1 VQPDEQT
8 SDTAPGAD
16 IGSGAPQTS
25 PAVAAPRASSSDPES
40 DQPAAAGEHNDA
52 DGDELRQTFDR
63 EYVEKLRRSEAG
75 YRQRA
80 RRADALGAAL
90 VTSYAELTGKL
101 ADASDLPYSDELC
114 DEHGVPDEQKV
125 RAAVDDLL
133 ARKPHLASR
142 RPAGDVG
149 QGARVGEPDGV
160 SLAGLLRAGAG

>member
-1 VQPDEQT
+1 MSTADEQST
-8 SDTAPGAD
+8 DTAPDAAQTPPGGAID
-16 IGSGAPQTS
+16 SAPSGGSNPDDAPE
-25 PAVAAPRASSSDPES
+25 VEPE
-40 DQPAAAGEHNDA
+40 
-52 DGDELRQTFDR
+52 DELRQTFDR

-101 ADASDLPYSDELC
+101 ADPTDLPYSDELC
-114 DEHGVPDEQKV
+114 DEHGVPVEAKV
-125 RAAVDDLL
+125 RAAVDELL

>member
-1 VQPDEQT
+1 MSTADEQST
-8 SDTAPGAD
+8 DTALGAAQTPPGGAIDGAPPGGSNPDDTAPEVE
-16 IGSGAPQTS
+16 Q
-25 PAVAAPRASSSDPES
+25 
-40 DQPAAAGEHNDA
+40 
-52 DGDELRQTFDR
+52 GDELRQTFDR

-101 ADASDLPYSDELC
+101 ADPTDLPYSDELC
-114 DEHGVPDEQKV
+114 DEHGVPVEAKV
-125 RAAVDDLL
+125 RAAVDELL

-149 QGARVGEPDGV
+149 QGARPGEPDGV